1 MKKETEKNGNLDIRK
16 ETIEKR
22 KDNLNIKI
30 EPKHWKGFVD
40 DIFVLVEKL

>member
-22 KDNLNIKI
+22 KDNLNIKV
-30 EPKHWKGFVD
+30 EPKHCKRFVD
-40 DIFVLVEKL
+40 DIVVLFEKL